1 MPEYDFVRIFRLLIR
16 NKVMKFLTKEEIQE
30 QAPAVASTQAA
41 SNVSDKYVHVPTMEL
56 VDDMAKLGWGVS
68 DVKQVGSKKGLNK
81 FKKHLVTFR
90 NENIVIKGDDGETVY
105 PQILLTNSH
114 DGLSS
119 FQFRAGLFR
128 LVCSNGLVIATEDFG
143 QMRIR
148 HKGYSFQEL
157 KKTVMELVEELPVT
171 VETLNKFREV
181 VLSEEQKHE
190 LAMKAIGIRFGENGA
205 EVDVQE
211 ILKPTRKEDEGS
223 DLWTIFNVIQEK
235 MVRGK
240 FKYKTIK
247 GRNKTARTIKNFNRD
262 VKLNEELYQL
272 AESYI

>member
-1 MPEYDFVRIFRLLIR
+1 
-16 NKVMKFLTKEEIQE
+16 MKFLTKEEIQ
-30 QAPAVASTQAA
+30 QKAPAVASTQAA

-56 VDDMAKLGWGVS
+56 VDDMSKLGWGVS
-68 DVKQVGSKKGLNK
+68 DVKQVGSKKGLTN

-90 NENIVIKGDDGETVY
+90 NENIVIKGEDGETVY

-128 LVCSNGLVIATEDFG
+128 LVCTNGLVISTQDFG

-148 HKGYSFQEL
+148 HKGYSFEEL
-157 KKTVMELVEELPVT
+157 KNTVMELVEKLPVT

-181 VLSEEQKHE
+181 TLSEEQKQE
-190 LAMKAIGIRFGENGA
+190 LALKAVGIRFGENGA

-211 ILKPTRKEDEGS
+211 LLKPTRKEDEGS
-223 DLWTIFNVIQEK
+223 DLWTVFNVIQEK
-235 MVRGK
+235 MVRGS

-247 GRNKTARTIKNFNRD
+247 GRNKTARSIKNFNRD
-262 VKLNEELYQL
+262 LELNEQLYEL
-272 AESYI
+272 AESFT

>member
-90 NENIVIKGDDGETVY
+90 NESIVIKGDDGETVY

-181 VLSEEQKHE
+181 VLSDEQKHE

-205 EVDVQE
+205 EIDVQE

-223 DLWTIFNVIQEK
+223 DLWTVFNVIQEK

>member
-1 MPEYDFVRIFRLLIR
+1 
-16 NKVMKFLTKEEIQE
+16 MKFLTKEEIQAK
-30 QAPAVASTQAA
+30 APAVASTQAA
-41 SNVSDKYVHVPTMEL
+41 SNVSEKYVHVPTMEL
-56 VDDMAKLGWGVS
+56 VDDMAELGWGVS
-68 DVKQVGSKKGLNK
+68 DVKQVGSKKGLTN

-90 NENIVIKGDDGETVY
+90 NENIVIKGEDGETVY

-128 LVCSNGLVIATEDFG
+128 LVCTNGLVISTQDFG

-148 HKGYSFQEL
+148 HKGYSFEEL
-157 KKTVMELVEELPVT
+157 KKTVMELVEKLPVT

-181 VLSEEQKHE
+181 TLSEEQKHE
-190 LAMKAIGIRFGENGA
+190 LALKAVGIRFGENGA

-223 DLWTIFNVIQEK
+223 DLWTVFNVIQEK
-235 MVRGK
+235 VVRGN

-247 GRNKTARTIKNFNRD
+247 GLNKTARSIKNFNRD
-262 VKLNEELYQL
+262 LQLNEQLYEL
-272 AESYI
+272 AESFI

>member
-1 MPEYDFVRIFRLLIR
+1 
-16 NKVMKFLTKEEIQE
+16 MKFLTKEEIQAK
-30 QAPAVASTQAA
+30 APAVASTQAA
-41 SNVSDKYVHVPTMEL
+41 SNVSEKYVHVPTMEL
-56 VDDMAKLGWGVS
+56 VDDMAELGWGVS
-68 DVKQVGSKKGLNK
+68 DVKQVGSKKGLTN

-90 NENIVIKGDDGETVY
+90 NENIVIKGEDGETVY

-114 DGLSS
+114 DRLSS

-128 LVCSNGLVIATEDFG
+128 LVCTNGLVISTQDFG

-148 HKGYSFQEL
+148 HKGYSFEEL
-157 KKTVMELVEELPVT
+157 KKTVMELVEKLPVT

-181 VLSEEQKHE
+181 TLSEEQKHE
-190 LAMKAIGIRFGENGA
+190 LALKAVGIRFGENGA

-223 DLWTIFNVIQEK
+223 DLWTVFNVIQEK
-235 MVRGK
+235 VVRGN

-247 GRNKTARTIKNFNRD
+247 GRNKTARSIKNFNRD
-262 VKLNEELYQL
+262 LQLNEQLYEL
-272 AESYI
+272 AESFI

>member
-1 MPEYDFVRIFRLLIR
+1 
-16 NKVMKFLTKEEIQE
+16 MKFLTKEEIQ
-30 QAPAVASTQAA
+30 QKAPAVASTQAA

-56 VDDMAKLGWGVS
+56 VDDMSKLGWGVS
-68 DVKQVGSKKGLNK
+68 DVKQVGSKKGLTN

-90 NENIVIKGDDGETVY
+90 NENIVIKGEDGETVY

-128 LVCSNGLVIATEDFG
+128 LVCTNGLVISTQDFG

-148 HKGYSFQEL
+148 HKGYSFEEL
-157 KKTVMELVEELPVT
+157 KNTVMELVEKLPVT

-181 VLSEEQKHE
+181 TLSEEQKQE
-190 LAMKAIGIRFGENGA
+190 LALKAVGIRFGENGA
-205 EVDVQE
+205 EVDIQE
-211 ILKPTRKEDEGS
+211 LLKPTRKEDEGS
-223 DLWTIFNVIQEK
+223 DLWTVFNVIQEK
-235 MVRGK
+235 MVRGS

-247 GRNKTARTIKNFNRD
+247 GRNKTARSIKNFNRD
-262 VKLNEELYQL
+262 LELNEQLYEL
-272 AESYI
+272 AESFT

>member
-1 MPEYDFVRIFRLLIR
+1 MT
-16 NKVMKFLTKEEIQE
+16 FLTKEEIQVK
-30 QAPAVASTQAA
+30 APAVASTQAA
-41 SNVSDKYVHVPTMEL
+41 SNVSDKYVHVPTMDL

-68 DVKQVGSKKGLNK
+68 DVKQVGSKKKGMSA

-128 LVCSNGLVIATEDFG
+128 LVCTNGLVISTQDFG
-143 QMRIR
+143 MMSIR
-148 HKGYSFQEL
+148 HKGYSFEEL
-157 KKTVMELVEELPVT
+157 KATVMELVEKLPVT
-171 VETLNKFREV
+171 VETLNRFREV
-181 VLSEEQKHE
+181 TLSEEQKHE
-190 LAMKAIGIRFGENGA
+190 LALKAVGIRFGDNGA

-211 ILKPTRKEDEGS
+211 LLKPTRKEDEGS
-223 DLWTIFNVIQEK
+223 DLWTVFNVIQEK
-235 MVRGK
+235 MVRGS

-247 GRNKTARTIKNFNRD
+247 GRNKTARSIKNFNRD
-262 VKLNEELYQL
+262 LQLNEELYQL
-272 AESYI
+272 AESFI

>member
-1 MPEYDFVRIFRLLIR
+1 MPECDFVRIFRLLIR

-68 DVKQVGSKKGLNK
+68 NVQQVGSKKGLSK

-148 HKGYSFQEL
+148 HKGYSFEEL

-181 VLSEEQKHE
+181 VLSDEQKHE

-223 DLWTIFNVIQEK
+223 DLWTVFNVIQEK

-272 AESYI
+272 AESFI

>member
-1 MPEYDFVRIFRLLIR
+1 
-16 NKVMKFLTKEEIQE
+16 MKFLTKEEIQAK
-30 QAPAVASTQAA
+30 APAVTSTVSAA
-41 SNVSDKYVHVPTMEL
+41 NLSKNYVHVPTIEL
-56 VDDMAKLGWGVS
+56 IDDMAKLGWGVT
-68 DVKQVGSKKGLNK
+68 DVKQAGSKKGSEM

-90 NENIVIKGDDGETVY
+90 NENIVIKGEDGETVY

-128 LVCSNGLVIATEDFG
+128 LVCTNGLVISTQDFG
-143 QMRIR
+143 AMRIR
-148 HKGYSFQEL
+148 HKGYSFDEL
-157 KKTVMELVEELPVT
+157 KGTVMDLVEKLPVT

-181 VLSEEQKHE
+181 TLSEEQKHE

-205 EVDVQE
+205 EVDVE
-211 ILKPTRKEDEGS
+211 ELLKPTRKEDEGS

-247 GRNKTARTIKNFNRD
+247 GRNKTARPIKNFNRD
-262 VKLNEELYQL
+262 IELNEQLYQL
-272 AESYI
+272 AESFI

>member
-1 MPEYDFVRIFRLLIR
+1 MPDCDFVRIFRLLIS

-90 NENIVIKGDDGETVY
+90 NESIVIKGDDGETVY

-181 VLSEEQKHE
+181 VLSDEQKHE

-211 ILKPTRKEDEGS
+211 ILKPTRKQDEGS
-223 DLWTIFNVIQEK
+223 DLWTVFNVIQEK

-272 AESYI
+272 AESFI

>member
-1 MPEYDFVRIFRLLIR
+1 MPEYGFVRIFRLLIR

-90 NENIVIKGDDGETVY
+90 NESIVIKGDDGETVY

-181 VLSEEQKHE
+181 VLSDEQKHE

-223 DLWTIFNVIQEK
+223 DLWTVFNVIQEK

-272 AESYI
+272 AESFI

>member
-1 MPEYDFVRIFRLLIR
+1 
-16 NKVMKFLTKEEIQE
+16 
-30 QAPAVASTQAA
+30 
-41 SNVSDKYVHVPTMEL
+41 MEL

-90 NENIVIKGDDGETVY
+90 NESIVIKGDDGETVY

-181 VLSEEQKHE
+181 VLSDEQKHE

-223 DLWTIFNVIQEK
+223 DLWTVFNVIQEK

-272 AESYI
+272 AESFI

>member
-1 MPEYDFVRIFRLLIR
+1 MPECDFVRIFRLLIR

-90 NENIVIKGDDGETVY
+90 NESIVIKGDDGETVY

-181 VLSEEQKHE
+181 VLSDQQKHE

-223 DLWTIFNVIQEK
+223 DLWTVFNVIQEK

-272 AESYI
+272 AESFI

>member
-1 MPEYDFVRIFRLLIR
+1 MPECDFVRIFRLLIR

-90 NENIVIKGDDGETVY
+90 NESIVIKGDDGETVY

-181 VLSEEQKHE
+181 VLSDEQKHE

-223 DLWTIFNVIQEK
+223 DLWTVFNVIQEK

-272 AESYI
+272 AESFI

>member
-1 MPEYDFVRIFRLLIR
+1 
-16 NKVMKFLTKEEIQE
+16 MKFLTKEEIQAK
-30 QAPAVASTQAA
+30 APAVASTQAA

-68 DVKQVGSKKGLNK
+68 DVKQVGSKKGLTN

-90 NENIVIKGDDGETVY
+90 NENIVIKGEDGETVY

-128 LVCSNGLVIATEDFG
+128 LVCTNGLVISTQDFG

-148 HKGYSFQEL
+148 HKGYSFEEL

-181 VLSEEQKHE
+181 VLSDQQKHE

-211 ILKPTRKEDEGS
+211 LLKPTRKEDEGS
-223 DLWTIFNVIQEK
+223 DLWTVFNVIQEK
-235 MVRGK
+235 VVRGN

-247 GRNKTARTIKNFNRD
+247 GRNKTARSIKNFNRD
-262 VKLNEELYQL
+262 LQLNEQLYEL
-272 AESYI
+272 AESFI

>member
-68 DVKQVGSKKGLNK
+68 DVKQVGSKKGLSK

-272 AESYI
+272 AESFI

>member
-1 MPEYDFVRIFRLLIR
+1 MPECDFVRIFRLLIR

-181 VLSEEQKHE
+181 VLSDEQKHE

-223 DLWTIFNVIQEK
+223 DLWTVFNVIQEK

>member
-1 MPEYDFVRIFRLLIR
+1 
-16 NKVMKFLTKEEIQE
+16 MKFLTKEEIQAK
-30 QAPAVASTQAA
+30 APAVASTQAA
-41 SNVSDKYVHVPTMEL
+41 SNVSEKYVHVPTMEL
-56 VDDMAKLGWGVS
+56 VDDMAELGWGVS
-68 DVKQVGSKKGLNK
+68 DVKQVGSKKGLTN

-90 NENIVIKGDDGETVY
+90 NENIVIKGEDGETVY

-128 LVCSNGLVIATEDFG
+128 LVCTNGLVISTQDFG

-148 HKGYSFQEL
+148 HKGYSFEEL
-157 KKTVMELVEELPVT
+157 KNTVMELVEKLPVT

-181 VLSEEQKHE
+181 TLSEEQKHE
-190 LAMKAIGIRFGENGA
+190 LALKAVGIRFGENGA

-211 ILKPTRKEDEGS
+211 LLKPTRKEDEGS
-223 DLWTIFNVIQEK
+223 DLWTVFNVIQEK
-235 MVRGK
+235 VVRGN

-247 GRNKTARTIKNFNRD
+247 GRNKTARSIKNFNRD
-262 VKLNEELYQL
+262 LQLNEQLYEL
-272 AESYI
+272 AESFI

>member
-1 MPEYDFVRIFRLLIR
+1 
-16 NKVMKFLTKEEIQE
+16 MKFLTKEEIQE

-148 HKGYSFQEL
+148 HKGYSFEEL

-181 VLSEEQKHE
+181 VLSDEQKYE

-223 DLWTIFNVIQEK
+223 DLWTVFNVIQEK

-272 AESYI
+272 AESFI

>member
-1 MPEYDFVRIFRLLIR
+1 MPECDFVRIFRLLIR

-81 FKKHLVTFR
+81 FKKHLVIFR
-90 NENIVIKGDDGETVY
+90 NESIVIKGDDGETVY

-181 VLSEEQKHE
+181 VLSDEQKHE

-223 DLWTIFNVIQEK
+223 DLWTVFNVIQEK

-272 AESYI
+272 AESFI